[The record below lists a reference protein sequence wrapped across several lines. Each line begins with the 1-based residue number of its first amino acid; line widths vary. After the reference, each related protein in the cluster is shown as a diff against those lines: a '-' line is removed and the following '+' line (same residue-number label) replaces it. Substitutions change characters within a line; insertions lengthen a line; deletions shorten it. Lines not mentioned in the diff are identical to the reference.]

1 MKKYL
6 FMLVATMM
14 ASVGCTDRQ
23 FLEDSP
29 ANNVPPAAD
38 KGFAALIEQARWG
51 DGQAFLKL
59 ADCYRDGNGVEKDL
73 VGMLCM
79 ASQAEEFGGNI
90 RMKDYLRE
98 LPENSDF
105 RTIFDAMEK
114 AEGKRGDEARSMS
127 EQLIANGSPDGYT
140 VQGVMAIASGDT
152 IEGRR
157 LMEHAASQGSS
168 LARIIL
174 CIPEFYGDTTTNVEM
189 LKALS
194 DDKPFANVILAKI
207 YTGEDD
213 EKLKDESLAAHYYL
227 KADKYAC
234 LGKRGAR
241 WLMNYHRCVS
251 KLPLAE
257 RDIQRI
263 QMLAADSPVGESAVE
278 GQDAVVADTI
288 AAQ

>member
-1 MKKYL
+1 MRKYL
-6 FMLVATMM
+6 FCFGVALMALV
-14 ASVGCTDRQ
+14 SCTDRN
-23 FLEDSP
+23 FPDDNMTGMASLVVDNSFY
-29 ANNVPPAAD
+29 N
-38 KGFAALIEQARWG
+38 LIEKARWG

-227 KADKYAC
+227 KADKNAC

-263 QMLAADSPVGESAVE
+263 QMLAADRPVGEPAVE

>member
-1 MKKYL
+1 MRKYL
-6 FMLVATMM
+6 FCFGVALMALV
-14 ASVGCTDRQ
+14 SCTDRN
-23 FLEDSP
+23 FPDDNMTGMASP
-29 ANNVPPAAD
+29 VVDNSFYN
-38 KGFAALIEQARWG
+38 LIEKARWG

-114 AEGKRGDEARSMS
+114 AEGKREDEARFMS

-174 CIPEFYGDTTTNVEM
+174 CITEFYGDTTTNVEM

-227 KADKYAC
+227 KADKNAC

-263 QMLAADSPVGESAVE
+263 QMLAGDRPVGEPAVE